1 MHVEIKKC
9 EAELRVILDHARADI
24 GGIRTNRPTPKLVED
39 IAVEQYGERMTV
51 KQVASIM
58 VSPPHELLVN
68 VWDKSAV
75 PGVVK
80 AIEAVGLGLSVAVD
94 GQVIRLHLPPL
105 HDERRKELVKL
116 VKSMVEKERIKMR
129 SARDDANKKI
139 KAMES
144 DEDMIFF
151 LKEEVQKLVDAANKE
166 LDALT
171 AAKVKEI
178 EE

>member
-1 MHVEIKKC
+1 MHSEIKKL
-9 EAELRVILDHARADI
+9 EAELDAVRAHAKADI
-24 GGIRTNRPTPKLVED
+24 GSIRTNRPTPKLVED

-58 VSPPHELLVN
+58 ISPPHELLVT
-68 VWDKSAV
+68 VWDKGAV
-75 PGVVK
+75 PAVVK
-80 AIEAVGLGLSVAVD
+80 AIEAMGLGLGVAVD
-94 GQVIRLHLPPL
+94 GQVVRLHLPPL
-105 HDERRKELVKL
+105 HDDRRTELIKL
-116 VKSMVEKERIKMR
+116 VKGMVEKERIKVR

-139 KAMES
+139 KAMEN

-151 LKEEVQKLVDAANKE
+151 LKEEVQKLVDAVNME